1 MSISDLTPAFDM
13 HLPLP
18 VSTVDQK
25 IREIL
30 SREPWSQNC
39 LAFERF
45 AELHVPKTELRY
57 WTPHLSLTLD
67 DDGANGTRIH
77 ARFEPRQEVWTF
89 VWVVYLALGFTAFF
103 AMIYV
108 YAVSLLKQ
116 STWMSAVPILALTGI
131 AALHFASR
139 TGQRWSSDQMQKL
152 RLDCELL
159 MDKIRES
166 NIA

>member
-1 MSISDLTPAFDM
+1 MSIIDLTPAFDM
-13 HLPLP
+13 HLSIP
-18 VSTVDQK
+18 VTTVDK
-25 IREIL
+25 KVREIL
-30 SREPWSQNC
+30 SSEPWNLTS

-45 AELHVPKTELRY
+45 AELHVPASELRY

-108 YAVSLLKQ
+108 YAVLLLKQ
-116 STWMSAVPILALTGI
+116 STWMSAVPIMAMLGI

-139 TGQRWSSDQMQKL
+139 TGQRWSTDQMQKL
-152 RLDCELL
+152 RLECEQL
-159 MDKIRES
+159 MDKIRETS
-166 NIA
+166 G

>member
-1 MSISDLTPAFDM
+1 MSIADLTPAFDM
-13 HLPLP
+13 HLPMP

-30 SREPWSQNC
+30 SSEPWNRTS

-45 AELHVPKTELRY
+45 AELHAPKSELRY

-103 AMIYV
+103 SMIYV

-131 AALHFASR
+131 AALHIASR
-139 TGQRWSSDQMQKL
+139 IGQRWSSDQMQKL
-152 RLDCELL
+152 RLECEHL

-166 NIA
+166 DSV

>member
-13 HLPLP
+13 YLPLP

-103 AMIYV
+103 SMIYV
-108 YAVSLLKQ
+108 YAVSLLRQ
-116 STWMSAVPILALTGI
+116 STWMSVLPILALAGI
-131 AALHFASR
+131 ATLHFASR
-139 TGQRWSSDQMQKL
+139 TGQRWSADQMQKL
-152 RLDCELL
+152 RSDCELL

-166 NIA
+166 DNV